1 LGQKMTLGEDMEV
14 DEDEDAISL
23 EEQGL
28 MLFRS

>member
-1 LGQKMTLGEDMEV
+1 MTLGEDMEV
-14 DEDEDAISL
+14 DEEEDEIPL